1 MGSGLG
7 KNKNHMKPYLRTKK
21 EDEAYLWGIRH
32 GVKISP
38 FAASKTD
45 WWIDIEVKDQKN
57 RSPKTYDGKTVW
69 PKVFELYQFYY
80 DKYNKK
86 L

>member
-7 KNKNHMKPYLRTKK
+7 KNKNHMKTYLRTRK

-45 WWIDIEVKDQKN
+45 WWIDIEV
-57 RSPKTYDGKTVW
+57 
-69 PKVFELYQFYY
+69 
-80 DKYNKK
+80 
-86 L
+86 